1 MPLDEAKS
9 SSEEI
14 KPVASAVIELRL
26 SESIR
31 SQSLSINTY
40 MISKIS

>member
-14 KPVASAVIELRL
+14 KPVASAVELRL
-26 SESIR
+26 SESVR
-31 SQSLSINTY
+31 SQSLSINT
-40 MISKIS
+40 